1 MIDRINEYKAKR
13 KKRQLRRIIFA
24 LIFIGFAT
32 LLSWFFESQAT
43 TTVLLTTHTQINSDL
58 KSNSGLNKEGIKR
71 ADKLQEMLQSIDII
85 TGLDAIYAT
94 PLRATQET
102 AEPLS
107 RSLNIPVNIIE
118 AQDVDGLIDIIMS
131 KHKGKIILV
140 VTHPDTLL
148 KLVIELQ
155 GSKKIDKKTVD
166 ELNKVF
172 VVSVPWFGKVK
183 TLQLQ
188 YAS

>member
-1 MIDRINEYKAKR
+1 MIDRINEYKVKR

-58 KSNSGLNKEGIKR
+58 KSNSGLNKEGVKR

-118 AQDVDGLIDIIMS
+118 AQDIDGLIDIIMS

-155 GSKKIDKKTVD
+155 GSKKIDQKTVD

-188 YAS
+188 YGS

>member
-1 MIDRINEYKAKR
+1 MIDRINEYKVKR

-58 KSNSGLNKEGIKR
+58 KSNSGLNKEGVKR

-148 KLVIELQ
+148 KLIIELQ
-155 GSKKIDKKTVD
+155 GSKKIDQKTVD

>member
-58 KSNSGLNKEGIKR
+58 KSNSGLNKEGVKR

-155 GSKKIDKKTVD
+155 GSKKIDQKTVD

-188 YAS
+188 YGS

>member
-1 MIDRINEYKAKR
+1 MIDRINEYKVKR

-58 KSNSGLNKEGIKR
+58 KSNSGLNKEGVKR

-155 GSKKIDKKTVD
+155 GSKKIDQKTVD

>member
-58 KSNSGLNKEGIKR
+58 KSNSGLNKEGVKR

-155 GSKKIDKKTVD
+155 GSKKIDQRTVD

>member
-58 KSNSGLNKEGIKR
+58 KSNSGLNKEGVKR

-155 GSKKIDKKTVD
+155 GSKKIDQKTVD

>member
-1 MIDRINEYKAKR
+1 MNIRLKR

-58 KSNSGLNKEGIKR
+58 KSNSGLNKEGVKR

-155 GSKKIDKKTVD
+155 GSKKIDQKTVD

>member
-1 MIDRINEYKAKR
+1 MIDRINEYKVKR

-58 KSNSGLNKEGIKR
+58 KSNSGLNKEGVKR

-155 GSKKIDKKTVD
+155 GSKKIDQRTVD